1 MAFRLMDVVKL
12 EVELEHKKDKE
23 IVEIELSWKT
33 EGAVEEE
40 DEEEEETAGT
50 AVGKAGETDTETH
63 EPRSIR
69 KMILPL
75 TGLAVA
81 GGLIFG
87 LVKGMRSKGKV
98 RSALGKSKEE
108 AKRISEQGN
117 RLIEEGERRSKKEW
131 KR

>member
-33 EGAVEEE
+33 EGSVE
-40 DEEEEETAGT
+40 EEEEETAGT

-117 RLIEEGERRSKKEW
+117 RLIEEGELRSKKE
-131 KR
+131 

>member
-1 MAFRLMDVVKL
+1 
-12 EVELEHKKDKE
+12 
-23 IVEIELSWKT
+23 
-33 EGAVEEE
+33 
-40 DEEEEETAGT
+40 
-50 AVGKAGETDTETH
+50 
-63 EPRSIR
+63 
-69 KMILPL
+69 MILPL